1 MVVHMTSWMPS
12 EARRK
17 FYNTVAGKPSGTSL
31 TVGSRNW
38 TTVTGPDEG
47 RARDDRGVGRTQAR
61 HHGPAEVRRGD
72 RQRHRQAHY
81 GEVHRGPRAEC
92 VGGATEGGLAGYFTN
107 GTTTATR

>member
-61 HHGPAEVRRGD
+61 HHGPAEV
-72 RQRHRQAHY
+72 
-81 GEVHRGPRAEC
+81 HRGPRAEC